1 MDIVINNQNAVIY
14 ARYSSD
20 RQNEQSIEGQL
31 RVISEYAKREKIK
44 VVNTYIDR
52 AMTGRNDDRPDFLRM
67 IEDAKQRNFGYV
79 LVYKFDRFSRDRF
92 NSLLYKQQLGKYG
105 VKVVSVTEPITEG
118 SQGILIEGMLDAY
131 AEYYSAEL
139 AEKVRR
145 GNRESR
151 LKGQFT
157 GGLCVFGYT
166 IENKKY
172 VIVPEEAE
180 IVKKIFLDV
189 SRGVTFKEIANEL
202 NSKGITHKGA
212 PFRVNYI
219 GKVIKNEKYIGR
231 WIIKG
236 EVYTNIV
243 PAIIEEDLFYMVKN
257 NVINNKKRAPHY
269 RAKVNYLL
277 SGKLFCGYCG
287 APING
292 ETGTSKSGHVFTYY
306 KCSTAKKGRELC
318 CKKNIKKDYLEDY
331 VIERIKDVI
340 LYKNK
345 IEYLASILCNA
356 YNGTVT
362 ENTELKVNEKELAR
376 TKNEINNI
384 ISAIKMGIFSE
395 TLKNDLTALEEKR
408 NTLEIE
414 NLKLKSKSPKK
425 LTKEEISDFIIALTL
440 LDTRSEENKKRVID
454 RFVRKVILFDDKIDV
469 MLYPIEDHSI
479 FNDLDKQM
487 NDTSSFK
494 DINANFNL
502 ANTNL
507 DGGWC
512 SPTCPAGPPY
522 SQKPNPQNRGF
533 S

>member
-1 MDIVINNQNAVIY
+1 MIKIGLIH
-14 ARYSSD
+14 
-20 RQNEQSIEGQL
+20 SIDEENRL
-31 RVISEYAKREKIK
+31 FS
-44 VVNTYIDR
+44 
-52 AMTGRNDDRPDFLRM
+52 M
-67 IEDAKQRNFGYV
+67 
-79 LVYKFDRFSRDRF
+79 RF
-92 NSLLYKQQLGKYG
+92 
-105 VKVVSVTEPITEG
+105 
-118 SQGILIEGMLDAY
+118 
-131 AEYYSAEL
+131 
-139 AEKVRR
+139 
-145 GNRESR
+145 
-151 LKGQFT
+151 
-157 GGLCVFGYT
+157 
-166 IENKKY
+166 
-172 VIVPEEAE
+172 
-180 IVKKIFLDV
+180 
-189 SRGVTFKEIANEL
+189 
-202 NSKGITHKGA
+202 
-212 PFRVNYI
+212 
-219 GKVIKNEKYIGR
+219 
-231 WIIKG
+231 
-236 EVYTNIV
+236 
-243 PAIIEEDLFYMVKN
+243 
-257 NVINNKKRAPHY
+257 
-269 RAKVNYLL
+269 
-277 SGKLFCGYCG
+277 
-287 APING
+287 
-292 ETGTSKSGHVFTYY
+292 
-306 KCSTAKKGRELC
+306 
-318 CKKNIKKDYLEDY
+318 
-331 VIERIKDVI
+331 
-340 LYKNK
+340 KNK

-512 SPTCPAGPPY
+512 SPTCPAGPPIEMVSEY
-522 SQKPNPQNRGF
+522 IGIYKSNGCLVLVIYLNK
-533 S
+533 

>member
-1 MDIVINNQNAVIY
+1 M
-14 ARYSSD
+14 
-20 RQNEQSIEGQL
+20 EQVDE
-31 RVISEYAKREKIK
+31 
-44 VVNTYIDR
+44 
-52 AMTGRNDDRPDFLRM
+52 
-67 IEDAKQRNFGYV
+67 
-79 LVYKFDRFSRDRF
+79 
-92 NSLLYKQQLGKYG
+92 
-105 VKVVSVTEPITEG
+105 
-118 SQGILIEGMLDAY
+118 
-131 AEYYSAEL
+131 
-139 AEKVRR
+139 
-145 GNRESR
+145 
-151 LKGQFT
+151 
-157 GGLCVFGYT
+157 
-166 IENKKY
+166 
-172 VIVPEEAE
+172 
-180 IVKKIFLDV
+180 
-189 SRGVTFKEIANEL
+189 
-202 NSKGITHKGA
+202 
-212 PFRVNYI
+212 
-219 GKVIKNEKYIGR
+219 
-231 WIIKG
+231 
-236 EVYTNIV
+236 
-243 PAIIEEDLFYMVKN
+243 
-257 NVINNKKRAPHY
+257 
-269 RAKVNYLL
+269 
-277 SGKLFCGYCG
+277 
-287 APING
+287 
-292 ETGTSKSGHVFTYY
+292 
-306 KCSTAKKGRELC
+306 
-318 CKKNIKKDYLEDY
+318 DYLEDY

-512 SPTCPAGPPY
+512 SPTCPAGPP
-522 SQKPNPQNRGF
+522 
-533 S
+533 